1 MNYQFTTNMGEKY
14 LVQAKED
21 GGFQNPLVYAYED
34 GIQTIIDTKFCR
46 EDFCEEADSF
56 ESLERNFEKV
66 FGVKKGK
73 KSTVLAASE
82 AGWTIL
88 PIWGYSHSGYD
99 FCASYENP
107 YDKWDS
113 GLAGYIWCKKSTFD
127 KDDVEML
134 QKAIHQYTNYFNNEV
149 WMLDFISLKDGE
161 EFIGVGSI
169 YDDLNEETL
178 KHNCVDVLGEGKLEP
193 YLGTVKQQLSM
204 EDFNNKIE
212 SILNDYWLT
221 EIPKEKIKAL
231 RAILED

>member
-1 MNYQFTTNMGEKY
+1 MNYQFTTNVGEKY

-34 GIQTIIDTKFCR
+34 GIQAIIDTKFCR
-46 EDFCEEADSF
+46 EDFCDKADSF
-56 ESLERNFEKV
+56 ESLERNFEKI

-73 KSTVLAASE
+73 KTTVLAASE
-82 AGWTIL
+82 AGYTIL
-88 PIWGYSHSGYD
+88 PIWGYSHGGYD

-127 KDDVEML
+127 KDDGEML

-169 YDDLNEETL
+169 YDDLNEETI
-178 KHNCVDVLGEGKLEP
+178 KCNCVDVLGEGKLEP
-193 YLGTVKQQLSM
+193 YFGTVKQQLSM
-204 EDFNNKIE
+204 EDFNDKIE

-221 EIPKEKIKAL
+221 EIPKEKIEAL
-231 RAILED
+231 RAILK

>member
-204 EDFNNKIE
+204 EDFNDKIE

-221 EIPKEKIKAL
+221 EIPKEKVEAL
-231 RAILED
+231 RAILK

>member
-1 MNYQFTTNMGEKY
+1 MYYQFTTTDRGEKY

-34 GIQTIIDTKFCR
+34 GIQAIIDTKFCR
-46 EDFCEEADSF
+46 EDFCDEADSF

-66 FGVKKGK
+66 FGAKKGK
-73 KSTVLAASE
+73 KTTVLAASE

-169 YDDLNEETL
+169 YDDLNEETI
-178 KHNCVDVLGEGKLEP
+178 KYNCVDVLGEGKLEP
-193 YLGTVKQQLSM
+193 YFGTVKQQLSM
-204 EDFNNKIE
+204 KDFNDKIR

-221 EIPKEKIKAL
+221 EIPTEKIEAL
-231 RAILED
+231 YSILK

>member
-34 GIQTIIDTKFCR
+34 GIQTIINTKFCR

-204 EDFNNKIE
+204 EDFNDKIE

-221 EIPKEKIKAL
+221 EIPKEKVEAL
-231 RAILED
+231 RAILK